1 MMTTASDFDV
11 LRATL
16 LPAMRADQPMYQKR
30 LEWNRAEILSH
41 QRSALRGL
49 LEHAMEHSPFHAQR
63 LAGIDPASIDPD
75 DMAAVPVMTKAQ
87 MMSSFDDVVTDR
99 RLTRTLVEHALTRT
113 ANEPVPILGS
123 YIAYA
128 SGGSSGVRAVFV
140 YDHVAIRQ
148 LVGSFTRGIVR
159 RLQALGD
166 TLPPGGIPI
175 AYVAAGNAVHQ
186 TGSAEALTAGGTLG
200 FHFVNVPA
208 TQPLTEVV
216 ARLNDIRPPFLAGYP
231 SMLARLAVEQEEGRL
246 HISPMAVTASSEPL
260 SSEAAELI
268 GRAFG
273 APLVTTFGA
282 TEGLMGSSLPN
293 DDVIVFAGDGCI
305 VELVDEENRPVPPGT
320 PSAKVLVTTL
330 ANRLQPLIRYE
341 LTDRFVRLPEA
352 SDHGDLRATVEG
364 RADDAFRY
372 GTVTVHP
379 LVIRSVFVTTPGV
392 TEYQV
397 RQTGD
402 GLDVVLVADHPVN
415 TDVVTERL
423 RAALDR
429 TGLVKP
435 HVNVTEVAELALSS
449 AGKLRRFVP
458 LI

>member
-1 MMTTASDFDV
+1 MTTTSDFDA

-16 LPAMRADQPMYQKR
+16 LQAIRADQPMHQKR

-41 QRSALRGL
+41 QRSALRDL

-63 LAGIDPASIDPD
+63 LAGIDPASVDPD
-75 DMAAVPVMTKAQ
+75 DMAALPVMTKAQ
-87 MMSSFDDVVTDR
+87 MMSSFDDLVTDR

-140 YDHVAIRQ
+140 YDHVASRQ
-148 LVGSFTRGIVR
+148 LVGSYTRGLVR

-186 TGSAEALTAGGTLG
+186 TGSTEALTAGGTLG
-200 FHFVNVPA
+200 FHYVNVPA

-216 ARLNDIRPPFLAGYP
+216 ARLNDIRPPILAGYP

-273 APLVTTFGA
+273 APLVNTFGA
-282 TEGLMGSSLPN
+282 TEGLMGSSLP
-293 DDVIVFAGDGCI
+293 DDEVIVFAEDGCI
-305 VELVDEENRPVPPGT
+305 VELVDEQNRPVPPGT
-320 PSAKVLVTTL
+320 PSAKVLVTSL

-341 LTDRFVRLPEA
+341 LTDQFVRLPEV
-352 SDHGDLRATVEG
+352 SDHGYLRATVEG

-379 LVIRSVFVTTPGV
+379 FVIRSVFVTTPGV

-402 GLDVVLVADHPVN
+402 GLDIVLVADRPVD
-415 TDVVTERL
+415 TDGVTERL

-429 TGLVKP
+429 AGVVKP

-458 LI
+458 LT